1 MAVVRN
7 RAVTFF
13 MVALVGLFMLA
24 SIVLNTVLA
33 TVTKGGLQMFGNH
46 PGASAF
52 LLEAVS
58 FLVSAAVFT
67 GVFAM
72 LFKYLPDIKISWKE
86 TLIGAAVTA
95 VLFTLGRIALGYY
108 LSRASVAGPF
118 GAAGSL
124 VIVMLFIYYSA
135 QISLFLGRSLR
146 RRGPAGRARKSS
158 VGQCAAGGREIRAAR
173 QAGRTA
179 RRPRPGRRRLGNGAR
194 ALVARR
200 RRAGARAG
208 VEDPA
213 LQDPVEGRAGLT
225 GGVIDF
231 FFELARRS

>member
-1 MAVVRN
+1 
-7 RAVTFF
+7 
-13 MVALVGLFMLA
+13 MLA

-33 TVTKGGLQMFGNH
+33 TVTKGGLRMFGVQS
-46 PGASAF
+46 GVAAF

-86 TLIGAAVTA
+86 TLIGAVVTA
-95 VLFTLGRIALGYY
+95 VLFSLGRIALGYY

-135 QISLFLGRSLR
+135 QILFLGAEFTEVM
-146 RRGPAGRARKSS
+146 GVPAGSGDHG
-158 VGQCAAGGREIRAAR
+158 VGQLRSPRA
-173 QAGRTA
+173 
-179 RRPRPGRRRLGNGAR
+179 
-194 ALVARR
+194 
-200 RRAGARAG
+200 
-208 VEDPA
+208 
-213 LQDPVEGRAGLT
+213 
-225 GGVIDF
+225 
-231 FFELARRS
+231 